1 MTAID
6 AHVHLWRLARRDNP
20 ALLPSMAAIYE
31 DREPTHLAPLL
42 KAAGIDRIIV
52 VQASWTLAETLFT
65 IGLSRRFRA
74 IAGVVGWVDPLS
86 ASLEEEL
93 DALVSTGALRGV
105 RPVDTNDNRSIA
117 WMLDARFERCWRLL
131 EGHGLV
137 LDFLL
142 QNPDETPLVAH
153 VARLHPGLSIVLDHC
168 AKPDIAGGRFEPWAG
183 DIAALAQLPN
193 VSCKLSGLLNCAA
206 PGDGASEL
214 KRFANHVLESF
225 GPERVMW
232 ASDWPPLDLAA
243 SYRRW
248 REVSLALLADLA
260 ADERA
265 GVLGGNAA
273 RIYRLPDRGT
283 KTQATTT

>member
-1 MTAID
+1 MIAID

-20 ALLPSMAAIYE
+20 ALLPSMEPIYE
-31 DREPTHLAPLL
+31 DREPAHLAPLL
-42 KAAGIDRIIV
+42 EAAGIDRIIV

-65 IGLSRRFRA
+65 IGLSKRFPV
-74 IAGVVGWVDPLS
+74 IAGVVGWIDPLS

-93 DALVSTGALRGV
+93 DALVATGALRGV
-105 RPVDTNDNRSIA
+105 RPVDPDDNCSIA

-131 EGHGLV
+131 ERHGLV

-193 VSCKLSGLLNCAA
+193 VSCKFSGLLNCAA
-206 PGDGASEL
+206 PGAAAAEL
-214 KRFANHVLESF
+214 KRFAHHVLQCF
-225 GPERVMW
+225 APERVMW

-243 SYRRW
+243 HYGRW
-248 REVSLALLADLA
+248 REVSLALLVELTAN
-260 ADERA
+260 ERA

-273 RIYRLPDRGT
+273 RIYQLGD
-283 KTQATTT
+283 